1 MKRILVTTL
10 LLSCMTLVGC
20 NPVTMKITASD
31 DLSNINVEVDGFSLE
46 NITMQED
53 GSVNVSFDNPGTA
66 TQNQNATTG
75 TQDVTMQNAS
85 MQTPVV
91 QETNSHNANEVQNTM
106 TQETTSNAAQESITQ
121 SGTVQDTTAG
131 NVEIQNNVVT
141 GNNATTQNNAAT
153 ENNTTTQPTTD
164 NTADGA
170 DMMQVQPK
178 DAYSTFKE
186 LVTNHLTA
194 YDNIHSIELNPAA
207 VDFSFVAN
215 VNNDWARVDK
225 AIVVKHSSGKV
236 FLVLGYDA
244 MSADYDVDVYEV
256 SGDVPTY
263 CSTATN
269 VRVISYD
276 PNEKTFETEVTVNV
290 LGTYWVGMVHE
301 LKDNGDFA
309 VKGNIYTMDTSY
321 NVERHT
327 LTVTKELPVWME
339 GGNTTLQPGTKIIID
354 GASTWNEMFFKVAET
369 GEGGYITYEFD
380 AEGRVMIN
388 GVSEAEYF
396 EVLPYTG

>member
-66 TQNQNATTG
+66 TQTGNAVVS

-91 QETNSHNANEVQNTM
+91 LGS
-106 TQETTSNAAQESITQ
+106 
-121 SGTVQDTTAG
+121 
-131 NVEIQNNVVT
+131 
-141 GNNATTQNNAAT
+141 TTQNAASNNQSNDVT
-153 ENNTTTQPTTD
+153 VQNTTTQSTPVSNET
-164 NTADGA
+164 
-170 DMMQVQPK
+170 VQAK
-178 DAYSTFKE
+178 DSYGVFKD

-194 YDNIHSIELNPAA
+194 YDNIHSIELNPEA
-207 VDFSFVAN
+207 VDFSFVSS
-215 VNNDWARVDK
+215 VNNDWTRVDK
-225 AIVVKHSSGKV
+225 AIVVKHSAGKV

-244 MSADYDVDVYEV
+244 MSADYVVEVYEV
-256 SGDVPTY
+256 SSDVPTY

-276 PNEKTFETEVTVNV
+276 PNEKTFGTEVTVNV

-301 LKDNGDFA
+301 LKDNGEFA

-380 AEGRVMIN
+380 AEGRVTIN

>member
-66 TQNQNATTG
+66 TQTGNAVVS

-91 QETNSHNANEVQNTM
+91 LGSTTQNSASNNQSNDVTGQNT
-106 TQETTSNAAQESITQ
+106 TTQ
-121 SGTVQDTTAG
+121 STPASNETVQ
-131 NVEIQNNVVT
+131 
-141 GNNATTQNNAAT
+141 NNATDTQATDNTENNAAT
-153 ENNTTTQPTTD
+153 T
-164 NTADGA
+164 
-170 DMMQVQPK
+170 QVQTK
-178 DAYSTFKE
+178 DAYGVFKD

-194 YDNIHSIELNPAA
+194 YDNISSIELNPAA
-207 VDFSFVAN
+207 VDFSFVSS
-215 VNNDWARVDK
+215 VNNDWTRVDK
-225 AIVVKHSSGKV
+225 AIVVKHSAGKV

-244 MSADYDVDVYEV
+244 MSADYVVEVYEV

-276 PNEKTFETEVTVNV
+276 PNEKTFGTEVTVNV

-301 LKDNGDFA
+301 LKDNGEFA

-354 GASTWNEMFFKVAET
+354 GVSTWNEMFFTVEGT
-369 GEGGYITYEFD
+369 DEGGYITYELD

-396 EVLPYTG
+396 ETLLYTG

>member
-66 TQNQNATTG
+66 TQTGNAVVS

-91 QETNSHNANEVQNTM
+91 LGS
-106 TQETTSNAAQESITQ
+106 
-121 SGTVQDTTAG
+121 
-131 NVEIQNNVVT
+131 
-141 GNNATTQNNAAT
+141 TTQNSASNNQSNDVT
-153 ENNTTTQPTTD
+153 GQNTTTQSTPASNETVQTPELNTTVQNNVTNTLTTD
-164 NTADGA
+164 NTANNA
-170 DMMQVQPK
+170 ATTQVQTK
-178 DAYSTFKE
+178 DSYGVFKD

-194 YDNIHSIELNPAA
+194 YDNIHSIELNPEA
-207 VDFSFVAN
+207 VDFSFVSS
-215 VNNDWARVDK
+215 VNNDWTRVDK
-225 AIVVKHSSGKV
+225 AIVVKHSAGKV

-244 MSADYDVDVYEV
+244 MSADYVVEVYEV

-276 PNEKTFETEVTVNV
+276 PNEKTFGTEVTVNV

-301 LKDNGDFA
+301 LKDNGEFA

-327 LTVTKELPVWME
+327 LTITKELPVWME

-354 GASTWNEMFFKVAET
+354 GVSTWNEMFFTVEGT
-369 GEGGYITYEFD
+369 DEGGYITYELD

-388 GVSEAEYF
+388 GISEAEYF
-396 EVLPYTG
+396 ETLLYTG

>member
-1 MKRILVTTL
+1 ML
-10 LLSCMTLVGC
+10 
-20 NPVTMKITASD
+20 
-31 DLSNINVEVDGFSLE
+31 
-46 NITMQED
+46 
-53 GSVNVSFDNPGTA
+53 GST
-66 TQNQNATTG
+66 TQNSASNNQSNDVTGQNTT
-75 TQDVTMQNAS
+75 TQSTPVSNETTQVPELNTTMQNN
-85 MQTPVV
+85 V
-91 QETNSHNANEVQNTM
+91 TNTQATDNT
-106 TQETTSNAAQESITQ
+106 A
-121 SGTVQDTTAG
+121 
-131 NVEIQNNVVT
+131 
-141 GNNATTQNNAAT
+141 NNAAT
-153 ENNTTTQPTTD
+153 T
-164 NTADGA
+164 
-170 DMMQVQPK
+170 QVQTK
-178 DAYSTFKE
+178 DSYGVFKD
-186 LVTNHLTA
+186 LVTNHLTS

-207 VDFSFVAN
+207 VDFSFVSS
-215 VNNDWARVDK
+215 VNNDWTRVDK
-225 AIVVKHSSGKV
+225 AIVVKHSAGKV

-244 MSADYDVDVYEV
+244 MSADYVVEVYEV
-256 SGDVPTY
+256 SSDVPTY

-276 PNEKTFETEVTVNV
+276 PNEKTFGTEVTVNV

-301 LKDNGDFA
+301 LKDNGEFA

-380 AEGRVMIN
+380 AEGRVTIN

-396 EVLPYTG
+396 ETLLYTG

>member
-66 TQNQNATTG
+66 TQTGNATVS

-91 QETNSHNANEVQNTM
+91 LGS
-106 TQETTSNAAQESITQ
+106 
-121 SGTVQDTTAG
+121 
-131 NVEIQNNVVT
+131 
-141 GNNATTQNNAAT
+141 TTQNSASNNQLNDVT
-153 ENNTTTQPTTD
+153 VQNTTTQSTPESNTTVQNNVTNTQTTD
-164 NTADGA
+164 NTANNA
-170 DMMQVQPK
+170 TTTQVQTK
-178 DAYSTFKE
+178 DSYGVFKD

-194 YDNIHSIELNPAA
+194 YDNIHSIELNPEA
-207 VDFSFVAN
+207 VDFSFVSS
-215 VNNDWARVDK
+215 VNNDWTRVDK
-225 AIVVKHSSGKV
+225 AIVVKHSAGKV

-244 MSADYDVDVYEV
+244 MSADYVVEVYEV

-276 PNEKTFETEVTVNV
+276 PNEKTFGTEVTVNV

-301 LKDNGDFA
+301 LKDNGEFA

-380 AEGRVMIN
+380 AEGRVTIN

>member
-53 GSVNVSFDNPGTA
+53 GSVNVSFDNSGTA
-66 TQNQNATTG
+66 TQTGNATVS

-91 QETNSHNANEVQNTM
+91 LGS
-106 TQETTSNAAQESITQ
+106 
-121 SGTVQDTTAG
+121 
-131 NVEIQNNVVT
+131 
-141 GNNATTQNNAAT
+141 TTQNTASSNQSNDVT
-153 ENNTTTQPTTD
+153 GQNTTTQSTPESNETVQNNVTNTQTTD
-164 NTADGA
+164 NTANNA
-170 DMMQVQPK
+170 TTTQVQTK
-178 DAYSTFKE
+178 DSYDVFKD
-186 LVTNHLTA
+186 LVTNHLTS

-207 VDFSFVAN
+207 VDFSFVSS
-215 VNNDWARVDK
+215 VNNDWTRVDK
-225 AIVVKHSSGKV
+225 AIVVKHSAGKV

-244 MSADYDVDVYEV
+244 MSADYVVEVYEV

-276 PNEKTFETEVTVNV
+276 PNEKTFGTEVTVNV

-301 LKDNGDFA
+301 LKDNGEFA

>member
-66 TQNQNATTG
+66 TQTGNATVS

-91 QETNSHNANEVQNTM
+91 LGS
-106 TQETTSNAAQESITQ
+106 
-121 SGTVQDTTAG
+121 
-131 NVEIQNNVVT
+131 
-141 GNNATTQNNAAT
+141 TTQNSASNNQSNDVT
-153 ENNTTTQPTTD
+153 GQNTTTQSTPESNTTVQNNVTNTQTTD
-164 NTADGA
+164 NTANNA
-170 DMMQVQPK
+170 TTTQVQTK
-178 DAYSTFKE
+178 DSYGVFKD

-194 YDNIHSIELNPAA
+194 YDNIHSIELNPEA
-207 VDFSFVAN
+207 VDFSFVSS
-215 VNNDWARVDK
+215 VNNDWTRVDK
-225 AIVVKHSSGKV
+225 AIVVKHSAGKV

-244 MSADYDVDVYEV
+244 MSADYVVEVYEV

-276 PNEKTFETEVTVNV
+276 PNEKTFGTEVTVNV

-301 LKDNGDFA
+301 LKDNGEFA

-354 GASTWNEMFFKVAET
+354 GVSTWNEMFFTVEGT
-369 GEGGYITYEFD
+369 DEGGYITYELD

-388 GVSEAEYF
+388 GISEAEYF
-396 EVLPYTG
+396 ETLLYTG

>member
-66 TQNQNATTG
+66 TQTGNATVS
-75 TQDVTMQNAS
+75 TQDVIMQNAS

-91 QETNSHNANEVQNTM
+91 LGS
-106 TQETTSNAAQESITQ
+106 
-121 SGTVQDTTAG
+121 
-131 NVEIQNNVVT
+131 
-141 GNNATTQNNAAT
+141 TTQNSASNNQSNDVT
-153 ENNTTTQPTTD
+153 GQNTTTQSTPASNDTAQTPELNTTVQNNVTNTETTD
-164 NTADGA
+164 NTANNA
-170 DMMQVQPK
+170 ATTQVQTK
-178 DAYSTFKE
+178 DSYGVFKD
-186 LVTNHLTA
+186 LVKNHLTA
-194 YDNIHSIELNPAA
+194 YDNIHSIELNPEA
-207 VDFSFVAN
+207 VDFSFVSG
-215 VNNDWARVDK
+215 VNNDWTRVDK
-225 AIVVKHSSGKV
+225 AIVVKHSAGKV

-244 MSADYDVDVYEV
+244 MSADYVVEVYEV

-276 PNEKTFETEVTVNV
+276 PNEKTFGTEVTVNV

-301 LKDNGDFA
+301 LKDNGEFA

-380 AEGRVMIN
+380 AEGRVTIN

>member
-66 TQNQNATTG
+66 TQTGNATVS

-91 QETNSHNANEVQNTM
+91 LGS
-106 TQETTSNAAQESITQ
+106 
-121 SGTVQDTTAG
+121 
-131 NVEIQNNVVT
+131 
-141 GNNATTQNNAAT
+141 TTQNSASNNQSNDVT
-153 ENNTTTQPTTD
+153 GQNTTTQSTPESNTTVQNNVTNTQTTD
-164 NTADGA
+164 NTANNA
-170 DMMQVQPK
+170 TTTQVQTK
-178 DAYSTFKE
+178 DSYGVFKD

-194 YDNIHSIELNPAA
+194 YDNIHSIELNPEA
-207 VDFSFVAN
+207 VDFSFVSS
-215 VNNDWARVDK
+215 VNNDWTRVDK
-225 AIVVKHSSGKV
+225 AIVVKHSAGKV

-244 MSADYDVDVYEV
+244 MSADYVVEVYEV
-256 SGDVPTY
+256 SGSVPTY

-276 PNEKTFETEVTVNV
+276 PNEKTFGTEVTVNV

-301 LKDNGDFA
+301 LKDNGEFA

-354 GASTWNEMFFKVAET
+354 GVSTWNEMFFTVEGT
-369 GEGGYITYEFD
+369 DEGGYITYELD

-388 GVSEAEYF
+388 GISEAEYF
-396 EVLPYTG
+396 ETLLYTG

>member
-66 TQNQNATTG
+66 TQTGNAVVS

-91 QETNSHNANEVQNTM
+91 LGS
-106 TQETTSNAAQESITQ
+106 
-121 SGTVQDTTAG
+121 
-131 NVEIQNNVVT
+131 
-141 GNNATTQNNAAT
+141 TTQNSASNNQSNDVT
-153 ENNTTTQPTTD
+153 GQNTTTQSTPESNTTVQNNVTNTQTTD
-164 NTADGA
+164 NTANNA
-170 DMMQVQPK
+170 TTTQVQTK
-178 DAYSTFKE
+178 DSYGVFKD

-194 YDNIHSIELNPAA
+194 YDNIHSIELNPEA
-207 VDFSFVAN
+207 VDFSFVSS
-215 VNNDWARVDK
+215 VNNDWTSVDK
-225 AIVVKHSSGKV
+225 AIVVKHSAGKV

-244 MSADYDVDVYEV
+244 MSADYVVEVYEV

-276 PNEKTFETEVTVNV
+276 PNEKTFGTEVTVNV

-301 LKDNGDFA
+301 LKDNGEFA

-354 GASTWNEMFFKVAET
+354 GVSTWNEMFFTVEGT
-369 GEGGYITYEFD
+369 DEGGYITYELD

-388 GVSEAEYF
+388 GISEAEYF
-396 EVLPYTG
+396 ETLLYTG

>member
-66 TQNQNATTG
+66 TQTGNATVS

-91 QETNSHNANEVQNTM
+91 LGSTTQNSASNNQSNDVTVQNT
-106 TQETTSNAAQESITQ
+106 TIQSTPASNE
-121 SGTVQDTTAG
+121 TVQTPESNTT
-131 NVEIQNNVVT
+131 VQNNVT
-141 GNNATTQNNAAT
+141 NTQ
-153 ENNTTTQPTTD
+153 TTD
-164 NTADGA
+164 NTANNA
-170 DMMQVQPK
+170 TTTQVQTK
-178 DAYSTFKE
+178 DSYGVFKD

-207 VDFSFVAN
+207 VDFSFVSG

-225 AIVVKHSSGKV
+225 AIVVKHSTGKV

-244 MSADYDVDVYEV
+244 MSADYVVEVYEV
-256 SGDVPTY
+256 SGSVPTY

-276 PNEKTFETEVTVNV
+276 PNEKTFGTEVTVNV

-301 LKDNGDFA
+301 LKDNGEFA

-380 AEGRVMIN
+380 AEGRVTIN

>member
-66 TQNQNATTG
+66 TQTGNAVVS

-91 QETNSHNANEVQNTM
+91 LGS
-106 TQETTSNAAQESITQ
+106 
-121 SGTVQDTTAG
+121 
-131 NVEIQNNVVT
+131 
-141 GNNATTQNNAAT
+141 TTQNSASNNQSNDVT
-153 ENNTTTQPTTD
+153 GQNTTTQSTPESNTTVQNNVTNTQTTD
-164 NTADGA
+164 NTANNA
-170 DMMQVQPK
+170 TTTQVQTK
-178 DAYSTFKE
+178 DSYGVFKD

-194 YDNIHSIELNPAA
+194 YDNIHSIELNPEA
-207 VDFSFVAN
+207 VDFSFVSS
-215 VNNDWARVDK
+215 VNNDWTRVDK
-225 AIVVKHSSGKV
+225 AIVVKHSAGKV

-244 MSADYDVDVYEV
+244 MSADYVVEVYEV
-256 SGDVPTY
+256 SGSVPTY

-276 PNEKTFETEVTVNV
+276 PNEKTFGTEVTVNV

-301 LKDNGDFA
+301 LKDNGEFA

-354 GASTWNEMFFKVAET
+354 GVSTWNEMFFTVEGT
-369 GEGGYITYEFD
+369 DEGGYITYELD

-388 GVSEAEYF
+388 GISEAEYF
-396 EVLPYTG
+396 ETLLYTG

>member
-66 TQNQNATTG
+66 TQTGNATVS

-91 QETNSHNANEVQNTM
+91 LGS
-106 TQETTSNAAQESITQ
+106 
-121 SGTVQDTTAG
+121 
-131 NVEIQNNVVT
+131 
-141 GNNATTQNNAAT
+141 TTQNSASNNQLNDVT
-153 ENNTTTQPTTD
+153 VQNTTTQSTPESNTTVQNNVTNTQTTD
-164 NTADGA
+164 NTANNA
-170 DMMQVQPK
+170 TTTQVQTK
-178 DAYSTFKE
+178 DSYGVFKD

-194 YDNIHSIELNPAA
+194 YDNIHSIELNPEA
-207 VDFSFVAN
+207 VDFSFVSS
-215 VNNDWARVDK
+215 VNNDWTRVDK
-225 AIVVKHSSGKV
+225 AIVVKHSAGKV

-244 MSADYDVDVYEV
+244 MSADYVVEVYEV

-276 PNEKTFETEVTVNV
+276 PNEKTFGTEVTVNV

-301 LKDNGDFA
+301 LKDNGEFA

-327 LTVTKELPVWME
+327 LTITKELPVWME

-354 GASTWNEMFFKVAET
+354 GVSTWNEMFFTVEGT
-369 GEGGYITYEFD
+369 DEGGYITYELD

-388 GVSEAEYF
+388 GISEAEYF
-396 EVLPYTG
+396 ETLLYTG

>member
-10 LLSCMTLVGC
+10 LLSCLTLVGC

-46 NITMQED
+46 NITMQ
-53 GSVNVSFDNPGTA
+53 
-66 TQNQNATTG
+66 
-75 TQDVTMQNAS
+75 NAS

-91 QETNSHNANEVQNTM
+91 LGSTTQNTASNNQSNDV
-106 TQETTSNAAQESITQ
+106 TGQNTTTQ
-121 SGTVQDTTAG
+121 SAPASNETAQTSESNTTV
-131 NVEIQNNVVT
+131 QNNVT
-141 GNNATTQNNAAT
+141 NTQTTDNMANNAAT
-153 ENNTTTQPTTD
+153 T
-164 NTADGA
+164 
-170 DMMQVQPK
+170 QVQTK
-178 DAYSTFKE
+178 DSYGVFKDI
-186 LVTNHLTA
+186 VTNHLTA

-207 VDFSFVAN
+207 VDFSFVSS

-225 AIVVKHSSGKV
+225 AIVVKHSAGKV

-244 MSADYDVDVYEV
+244 MSADYVVEVYEV

-276 PNEKTFETEVTVNV
+276 PNEKTFGTEVTVNV

-301 LKDNGDFA
+301 LKDNGEFA

-369 GEGGYITYEFD
+369 GEGGYITYELD